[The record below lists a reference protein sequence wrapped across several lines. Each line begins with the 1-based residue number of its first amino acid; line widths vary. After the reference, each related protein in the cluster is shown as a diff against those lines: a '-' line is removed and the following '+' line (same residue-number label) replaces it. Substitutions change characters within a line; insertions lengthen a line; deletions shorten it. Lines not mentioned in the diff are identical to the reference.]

1 MITVINSFACEP
13 EQQENLVR
21 ALRDAAPEL
30 GALPGIVAATLH
42 RSFDGTR
49 VVNYVQVRS
58 VEDYENLRKVGQTKG
73 YFDRIT
79 KFATGKPDAHVYE
92 VVVTRD
98 RAAA

>member
-1 MITVINSFACEP
+1 MP
-13 EQQENLVR
+13 RRNL
-21 ALRDAAPEL
+21 
-30 GALPGIVAATLH
+30 GHCQALPGIVAATLH
-42 RSFDGTR
+42 RSLDGTR

-79 KFATGKPDAHVYE
+79 KFATEKPDAHVYE
-92 VVVTRD
+92 VVDTRD